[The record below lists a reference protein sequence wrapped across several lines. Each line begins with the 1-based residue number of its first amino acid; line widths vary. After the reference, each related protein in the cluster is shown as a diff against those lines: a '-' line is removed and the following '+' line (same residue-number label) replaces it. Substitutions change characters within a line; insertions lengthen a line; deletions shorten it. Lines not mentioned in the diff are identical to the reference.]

1 MALNITMQSA
11 ETFYQNNKSCS
22 WKPTK
27 IPEDLVSNEEIAKW
41 IFAQPIGWIE
51 LDLTIDLDQWLIEST
66 QALPYLVDHR
76 EGENHL
82 GWTSACIHG
91 LGTTVTGTNFNEPV
105 DAYHWT
111 ELSEI
116 TPTIKAFWESLPF
129 EKLLRV
135 RFMSVDS
142 AGYVGPHNDN
152 PNVDNILDH
161 IIPINIAIF
170 HPRLCYMTL
179 RDHGVVPWNSGKAIL
194 VNITND
200 HSVINYSKQRRLHMI
215 GHGLIGSKKNEF
227 YELIVRSYKKQYELS
242 K

>member
-1 MALNITMQSA
+1 MQTA
-11 ETFYQNNKSCS
+11 DTFYQTNKSCA
-22 WKPTK
+22 WKPTE
-27 IPEDLVSNEEIAKW
+27 IPDYLVSNEEIVKW
-41 IFAQPIGWIE
+41 IFKQPVGWIE
-51 LDLTIDLDQWLIEST
+51 LDVKIDLGQWAIESA

-91 LGTTVTGTNFNEPV
+91 LGTNITGTNFTEPV

-116 TPTIKAFWESLPF
+116 TPTIKSFWESFPF
-129 EKLLRV
+129 ENLLRV
-135 RFMSVDS
+135 RFMSIDP
-142 AGYVGPHNDN
+142 GGHVGPHNDS
-152 PNVDNILDH
+152 PSIDNILDH

-170 HPRLCYMTL
+170 HPSLCHMAL
-179 RDHGVVPWNSGKAIL
+179 RDFGVVPWSSGKVIL

-200 HSVINYSKQRRLHMI
+200 HSVINYSDQQRLHMI
-215 GHGLIGSKKNEF
+215 GHGLIGSKKEEF